1 METPTPMFSC
11 EYCKISN
18 KTCFEEQLRTAAS
31 ANNNKKKFIGKI
43 TGHNDNYMINMG
55 GQKSKTGGN

>member
-1 METPTPMFSC
+1 MFSC

-18 KTCFEEQLRTAAS
+18 NACFEEQLRTAAS